1 MMGPVLSGARR
12 RLHLY
17 GWRGSIG
24 AIDPQPRQ
32 AGRGSFGPGII
43 DPDVAVEVGE
53 GADNGHVGLMPRA
66 DLSASLILRERV
78 EGRRPH
84 VSSVVRK

>member
-17 GWRGSIG
+17 GSARFDRRDRP
-24 AIDPQPRQ
+24 ATRP

-66 DLSASLILRERV
+66 DSSASLILRERV